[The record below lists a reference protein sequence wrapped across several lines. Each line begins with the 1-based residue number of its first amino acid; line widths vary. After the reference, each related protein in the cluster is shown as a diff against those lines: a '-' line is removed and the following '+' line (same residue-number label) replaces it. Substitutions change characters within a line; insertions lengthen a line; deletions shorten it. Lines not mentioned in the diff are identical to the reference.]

1 LIWPFRRRYADL
13 MPAPKRRRWFSLS
26 LRTLLIG
33 MTLISVGFASF
44 LH

>member
-1 LIWPFRRRYADL
+1 

-33 MTLISVGFASF
+33 MTLISVGFAWF
-44 LH
+44 LHC